1 MENAPDRTTLDNTY
15 TYTHREAL
23 ERGRYREINVEG
35 TGSPS
40 QRVNSLNYHRI
51 IRTNSISNSRD
62 QDMRIISIP
71 NQDNYRRNK
80 SNYISSD
87 TYHQN
92 VLSSSSN
99 QINRHSSNDISNC
112 SGDHHS
118 SIPPSSSIHAH
129 SNFHV
134 NNINS
139 AYVGKNGKPR
149 GFMIIQKF
157 VKGKAPIDKSLWTS
171 LRSI

>member
-1 MENAPDRTTLDNTY
+1 MENAPDRITLDDTY
-15 TYTHREAL
+15 SYTHREAL
-23 ERGRYREINVEG
+23 ERGRDREINVED

-40 QRVNSLNYHRI
+40 QRVNSLNYDRI
-51 IRTNSISNSRD
+51 VRSNRVSNSRD
-62 QDMRIISIP
+62 QDIRTISIP
-71 NQDNYRRNK
+71 NQDNYRCNK

-87 TYHQN
+87 IYHQN
-92 VLSSSSN
+92 VLSSNSN
-99 QINRHSSNDISNC
+99 QDNHSSNNISNS

-129 SNFHV
+129 SNYHV

-149 GFMIIQKF
+149 GFMMISKF
-157 VKGKAPIDKSLWTS
+157 VKGKAPIDKLLWTS
-171 LRSI
+171 RRSI